1 MVVHVSACFPCGV
14 LYTHHMAF
22 IRRYKKGDKTYL
34 AEVENIR
41 QGGRVVQR
49 FLRYVGREADGKT
62 ILSCSISEA
71 QVESVKLF
79 GPLMVLH
86 SIAANIGLPEILG
99 EYSSEILSMVYAHC
113 LDYKSLNQMK
123 HWYERTDLS
132 LILGLT
138 DLTEKRLV
146 SSLDALESDQMVDRQ
161 QTIFE
166 RVKGYLGIKPKGVV
180 YDVTNTY
187 FYGKKCDLARYGH
200 DKEQRKGYP
209 LVQIGLV
216 VTQENGIPIL
226 HKTFPGNVHDSRTFT
241 DISKSLQRLGIKGGI
256 AVMDRGVTSGENTDF
271 LSDSQWK
278 VLCGMKLDLGIRK
291 ALGPDFQAQDLCS
304 LGNRIRMNQ
313 TVFYCNERP
322 YKHGGTQ
329 GRLIS
334 CFNRQKAHDAEES
347 RYDEIQAAQIRLSRG
362 KTIKPDIQPFFAKN
376 GRVLKS
382 KLNEERRFDGI
393 SFIFTTSDLTIAEAV
408 FAYFDKD
415 VVEKC
420 FQSLKGI
427 IRLRPVRHWLYN
439 RVEAHIFIC
448 YLSCLLL
455 SILKMKV
462 APLEMSEQSAL
473 RELDGLYRIYL
484 RDPKNGFKISRLVA
498 LTRTQESILRSVE
511 KDLVKTCSE

>member
-1 MVVHVSACFPCGV
+1 
-14 LYTHHMAF
+14 MAF
-22 IRRYKKGDKTYL
+22 IRKYNKGGKTYL
-34 AEVENIR
+34 AEVENVR
-41 QGGRVVQR
+41 EGGRVVQR

-62 ILSCSISEA
+62 ILSCSMSEA

-86 SIAANIGLPEILG
+86 SIAASIGLPEILG
-99 EYSSEILSMVYAHC
+99 EYSAEILSMVYAHC

-123 HWYERTDLS
+123 CWYERTDLS
-132 LILGLT
+132 LILNLA
-138 DLTEKRLV
+138 DLTERRLV
-146 SSLDALESDQMVDRQ
+146 SALDALESDPMLHRQ

-166 RVKGYLGIKPKGVV
+166 RVKEYLGIKPKGVV

-187 FYGKKCDLARYGH
+187 FYGKKCDLARCGH

-216 VTQENGIPIL
+216 VTQEHGIPIL
-226 HKTFPGNVHDSRTFT
+226 HKTFPGNVHDSRTFA
-241 DISKSLQRLGIKGGI
+241 DISKSLEPLGIKGGI

-271 LSDSQWK
+271 LNDSQWK
-278 VLCGMKLDLGIRK
+278 VLCGIKLDPGIRK
-291 ALGPDFQAQDLCS
+291 ALGSDFQAQDLCS
-304 LGNRIRMNQ
+304 LGNRIRMHQ

-322 YKHGGTQ
+322 YKHGNTR

-334 CFNRQKAHDAEES
+334 CFNRRKAQDAEES
-347 RYDEIQAAQIRLSRG
+347 RYDEIQAAQSRLSQG
-362 KTIKPDIQPFFAKN
+362 KTIKPDIQPFFTKN
-376 GRVLKS
+376 GRVLES
-382 KLNEERRFDGI
+382 KLNEERRFDGT
-393 SFIFTTSDLTIAEAV
+393 SFIFTTSDLTVAQAV

-420 FQSLKGI
+420 FQSLKGVV
-427 IRLRPVRHWLYN
+427 RLRPVRHWLYN

-462 APLEMSEQSAL
+462 AGLEMSEQSAL

-484 RDPKNGFKISRLVA
+484 RDPKNGFKVGRLVA
-498 LTRTQESILRSVE
+498 LTRIQEKILRSVS

>member
-1 MVVHVSACFPCGV
+1 
-14 LYTHHMAF
+14 MAF
-22 IRRYKKGDKTYL
+22 IRRYKKGGKTYL
-34 AEVENIR
+34 AEVENVR
-41 QGGRVVQR
+41 EDGRVVQH

-62 ILSCSISEA
+62 VLSCSISEA

-86 SIAANIGLPEILG
+86 SIAESIGLPEILG
-99 EYSSEILSMVYAHC
+99 EYSAEILSMVYAHC

-132 LILGLT
+132 FILELSELT
-138 DLTEKRLV
+138 QKRLV
-146 SSLDALESDQMVDRQ
+146 SALDVLESDHMLERQ
-161 QTIFE
+161 PSIFE
-166 RVKGYLGIKPKGVV
+166 GVKKYLGIKPKGVV

-216 VTQENGIPIL
+216 VTQEHGIPIL
-226 HKTFPGNVHDSRTFT
+226 HKTFPGNVHDSRTFA
-241 DISKSLQRLGIKGGI
+241 DISKSLEQLGIKGGI

-271 LSDSQWK
+271 LDATHWK
-278 VLCGMKLDLGIRK
+278 VLCGIKLDDGIRN
-291 ALGPDFQAQDLCS
+291 ALGPNFQGHDLCS

-322 YKHGGTQ
+322 YQHAHTN

-347 RYDEIQAAQIRLSRG
+347 RYDEIQAAQSRLAKG
-362 KTIKPDIQPFFAKN
+362 KTIKPDIEAFFAKN
-376 GRVLKS
+376 GRLLNS
-382 KLNEERRFDGI
+382 KLDEERQFDGT
-393 SFIFTTSDLTIAEAV
+393 SFIFTTSNLSVAEAV

-420 FQSLKGI
+420 FQSLKGVV
-427 IRLRPVRHWLYN
+427 RLRPVRHWLYN

-462 APLEMSEQSAL
+462 ARLEMSEQCAL

-484 RDPKNGFKISRLVA
+484 RDPKKGFKLGRLVA
-498 LTRTQESILRSVE
+498 LTRIQEKILRAVA